1 MKIALISFEFYPS
14 IGGVSSHLTGFCKAF
29 HGSDHQLYVFNQGYK
44 GKNIFDILER
54 KNYSL
59 KDVVS
64 SFKNKQFLSYLILSL
79 RKIFADKRVSL
90 SQRLKIIL
98 YFMIKPKYLVR
109 TIYNVQKVYPYFKKY
124 DFDIIIGGSCG
135 ANVLN
140 LIYILSRLFNKK
152 VVAWAHGNDF
162 LIRSYFSFKTYFLKN
177 LDKIILSNHQIK
189 YLIKQIHK
197 LEDNQ
202 LVLIPYG
209 LTIKDY
215 ELDATKEKI
224 REEYKIPQD
233 TFIILSVGRH
243 VPRKNFDLV
252 IQAVNEIL
260 NVNPKFKI
268 KYYLIGQGPE
278 TPKLKKLS
286 KDLGIENKVIFLGE
300 GEESMRNKF
309 YKTSDVFI
317 MPSVKKKESV
327 EGFGLVFLE
336 ANLFKVPVI
345 GTLSGGIKESII
357 NEKTGF
363 LIEPNDK
370 DGLVERI
377 RYIYSNKEKRIEMG
391 ECGQKRVISNFNW
404 DEIIHLYFKLF
415 KEIKINKE
423 RFRTI

>member
-14 IGGVSSHLTGFCKAF
+14 IGGVSRHLTSFCKAF
-29 HGSDHQLYVFNQGYK
+29 HGKDHQLYVFNQGYK
-44 GKNIFDILER
+44 EKNIFDILER

-59 KDVVS
+59 NDIALY
-64 SFKNKQFLSYLILSL
+64 FKNKQFLYYLFLSIK
-79 RKIFADKRVSL
+79 KIFTDKRVSL

-98 YFMIKPKYLVR
+98 YFILKPKYLVR
-109 TIYNVQKVYPYFKKY
+109 TINNVQKVYPYFKKHN
-124 DFDIIIGGSCG
+124 FDIIIGGSCG

-140 LIYILSRLFNKK
+140 LIYLLSRLFNKK

-162 LIRSYFSFKTYFLKN
+162 LIRSYFSFKTYFLRN

-189 YLIKQIHK
+189 YLIKQMHK
-197 LEDNQ
+197 IEDNR
-202 LVLIPYG
+202 LELIPYG

-215 ELDATKEKI
+215 ELDTTKEKI
-224 REEYKIPQD
+224 REEYNIPQD
-233 TFIILSVGRH
+233 SFIILSVGRH

-252 IQAVNEIL
+252 IQAVKEIKEI
-260 NVNPKFKI
+260 NPEFKI

-286 KDLGIENKVIFLGE
+286 KNLSIENKVIFLGA
-300 GEESMRNKF
+300 GEESTRNKF

-345 GTLSGGIKESII
+345 GTLSGGIKEAII
-357 NEKTGF
+357 NEKTGY
-363 LIEPNDK
+363 LIKPNDK
-370 DGLVERI
+370 NSLVEKI
-377 RYIYSNKEKRIEMG
+377 SLLYINKEKRIEMG
-391 ECGQKRVISNFNW
+391 EYGQKRVISSFNW
-404 DEIIHLYFKLF
+404 DEIIQFYLKLF
-415 KEIKINKE
+415 KELKKIKLKPS
-423 RFRTI
+423 

>member
-1 MKIALISFEFYPS
+1 
-14 IGGVSSHLTGFCKAF
+14 
-29 HGSDHQLYVFNQGYK
+29 
-44 GKNIFDILER
+44 
-54 KNYSL
+54 
-59 KDVVS
+59 
-64 SFKNKQFLSYLILSL
+64 
-79 RKIFADKRVSL
+79 
-90 SQRLKIIL
+90 
-98 YFMIKPKYLVR
+98 
-109 TIYNVQKVYPYFKKY
+109 IYNVQKVYPYFKKY

-286 KDLGIENKVIFLGE
+286 KDLGIENQVIFLGA
-300 GEESMRNKF
+300 GEESTRNKF
-309 YKTSDVFI
+309 YKISDVFI

-345 GTLSGGIKESII
+345 GTLSGGIKEAII

-370 DGLVERI
+370 DSLVEKI
-377 RYIYSNKEKRIEMG
+377 SFLYSNKEKRIEMG
-391 ECGQKRVISNFNW
+391 EYGQKRVISSFNW
-404 DEIIHLYFKLF
+404 DEIIQLYFKLF
-415 KEIKINKE
+415 KELKEIKINK
-423 RFRTI
+423 

>member
-14 IGGVSSHLTGFCKAF
+14 IGGVSRHLTSFCKAF
-29 HGSDHQLYVFNQGYK
+29 HGTDHQLYVFNQGYK

-54 KNYSL
+54 KNYSP
-59 KDVVS
+59 KDIALY
-64 SFKNKQFLSYLILSL
+64 FKNKHFLYFLFLSI
-79 RKIFADKRVSL
+79 RKIFTDKRVSL

-98 YFMIKPKYLVR
+98 YFILKPKYLVR
-109 TIYNVQKVYPYFKKY
+109 TINNVQKVYPYFKKY

-140 LIYILSRLFNKK
+140 LIYILSRLFDKK

-189 YLIKQIHK
+189 YLIKQLHK
-197 LEDNQ
+197 LEDNR
-202 LVLIPYG
+202 LELIPYG

-224 REEYKIPQD
+224 REEFNIPQE

-243 VPRKNFDLV
+243 VPRKNFDIV
-252 IQAVNEIL
+252 IQAVKEIIK
-260 NVNPKFKI
+260 VNPEFKI

-278 TPKLKKLS
+278 TPKLKNLS
-286 KDLGIENKVIFLGE
+286 KNLNIENKVIFLGA
-300 GEESMRNKF
+300 GEERTRNKF

-336 ANLFKVPVI
+336 ANLFQVPVI
-345 GTLSGGIKESII
+345 GTLSGGIKEAII

-363 LIEPNDK
+363 LIEPEDK
-370 DGLVERI
+370 DSLVDKI
-377 RYIYSNKEKRIEMG
+377 SFLYNNKEKRIEMG
-391 ECGQKRVISNFNW
+391 EYGQKRVISSFNW
-404 DEIIHLYFKLF
+404 DEIIQLYIKLF
-415 KEIKINKE
+415 KELKEIKIN
-423 RFRTI
+423 T